1 MEVTMQNRIIL
12 IDPQEQNY
20 PLLKRILSEDYVLA
34 EITDLRKINDFL
46 THDTETIAAILA
58 DYPTLRSQKFTLA
71 KVIRQNSKC
80 DRIPLLAVC
89 SEIPPG
95 LGEEL
100 CKYNIAEFICAP
112 FDPSLVKHRIQNCIR
127 LYQYQNTMQKQHK
140 LLKLQSDRLTK
151 SNETI
156 IDALGDIVEYRNVES
171 GEHIHRVKE
180 YTRILATEAMN
191 CFPEFNLTPEK
202 VSVIVTASPL
212 HDIGKIA
219 LPDKI
224 LMKPGRLTDQEFE
237 YIKSHT
243 ISGCEI
249 LDNMRGIWSDE
260 YSKVCKEI
268 CHSHHERYDGSGY
281 PDGLRGSE
289 IPLSAQIVSIADVYD
304 ALTNERVYKDAIPKD
319 HAFRMIINGECGVF
333 SPKLMECLRNV
344 RTEFE
349 NV

>member
-1 MEVTMQNRIIL
+1 MQNKIIL

-20 PLLKRILSEDYVLA
+20 PLLKRILNEDYVLA
-34 EITDLRKINDFL
+34 EITDIRKINDFL
-46 THDTETIAAILA
+46 THDSETIAAILA

-71 KVIRQNSKC
+71 KMIRQNSKC

-89 SEIPPG
+89 SGIPPG
-95 LGEEL
+95 LGDEL

>member
-1 MEVTMQNRIIL
+1 MQNRIIL